1 MKIFKPADIM
11 LPNCDMHRWSVV
23 ACDQFTSEPEYWQQV
38 RSIVG
43 DAPSTLHMMLPEAE
57 LGLKD
62 PEAESVKINATM
74 QRYIDEGVFKTYRNS
89 YIYLER
95 TLKNGAVRRGIMG
108 MFDLEAY
115 DWVEGTHSP
124 IRATEHTVCLLYT
137 SPSPRD

>member
-11 LPNCDMHRWSVV
+11 LPSCDMHRWSVV

-62 PEAESVKINATM
+62 PEAESVKINAAM

-95 TLKNGAVRRGIMG
+95 TSKAVR
-108 MFDLEAY
+108 A
-115 DWVEGTHSP
+115 
-124 IRATEHTVCLLYT
+124 
-137 SPSPRD
+137 PRHNGHVRS

>member
-74 QRYIDEGVFKTYRNS
+74 RAILTREFSKHIPTA
-89 YIYLER
+89 IF
-95 TLKNGAVRRGIMG
+95 TLSAR
-108 MFDLEAY
+108 
-115 DWVEGTHSP
+115 
-124 IRATEHTVCLLYT
+124 
-137 SPSPRD
+137 